1 MKRFISDD
9 AEAEGASCGAHA
21 IVFAQAL
28 LKWAEPLGELVQP
41 IGNRGRERLGR
52 PCSCHGLLR
61 KPRRGD
67 QGEHDERCHAEA
79 DAHNANACNRQ
90 STSSNGRGEG
100 LFRRASK
107 LVRECCWD
115 TLPCADSSNLSDT
128 HINNSDPDP
137 HRDFVV
143 TVRPLSRRH
152 ARPLIVGF

>member
-67 QGEHDERCHAEA
+67 QGEQDERCHAEA
-79 DAHNANACNRQ
+79 DAHAAITCNRETTCQ
-90 STSSNGRGEG
+90 TAELSV
-100 LFRRASK
+100 LFRRAAK
-107 LVRECCWD
+107 LVR
-115 TLPCADSSNLSDT
+115 
-128 HINNSDPDP
+128 
-137 HRDFVV
+137 
-143 TVRPLSRRH
+143 
-152 ARPLIVGF
+152 